1 MNPLFVQYPKCGTCQ
16 KAAKWLKANAIETIS
31 RDITIENPS
40 REELKLWIAQS
51 GQPIQKF
58 FNTSGLVYKE
68 LNLKDKV
75 KTASTDEL
83 LDLLASNG
91 KLVKRP
97 VFVAGDKVLVG
108 FKEEDWVALLKK

>member
-1 MNPLFVQYPKCGTCQ
+1 MKPLFIHYPKCGTCQ
-16 KAAKWLKANAIETIS
+16 KAAKWLKANQIEAEL
-31 RDITIENPS
+31 RDITIDNPT
-40 REELKLWIAQS
+40 RDELARWIAQS
-51 GQPIQKF
+51 GLPIQKF
-58 FNTSGLVYKE
+58 FNTSGVLYKE

-97 VFVAGDKVLVG
+97 VMVNGDRVIIG
-108 FKEEDWVALLKK
+108 FKEEDWLAFFE

>member
-1 MNPLFVQYPKCGTCQ
+1 MKPLFVQYPKCGTCQ
-16 KAAKWLKANAIETIS
+16 KAAKWLKSNSIESEI

-51 GQPIQKF
+51 GLPIQKF

-97 VFVAGDKVLVG
+97 VFVKGDQVLVG
-108 FKEEDWVALLKK
+108 FKEEEWNTLYGK